1 MGLKW
6 PVLIYLRLAR
16 KREMESR
23 EDEAK
28 RGDDRLHP
36 IVPRLDSTRGISPSR
51 EIVANSSQILPVICG
66 NIIISPL
73 LGPKICRPLSAL
85 G

>member
-36 IVPRLDSTRGISPSR
+36 IVPRLDSIRLEEYRRVEKSLRIR
-51 EIVANSSQILPVICG
+51 
-66 NIIISPL
+66 
-73 LGPKICRPLSAL
+73 RRFYR
-85 G
+85 

>member
-6 PVLIYLRLAR
+6 SVLIYLRLAR

-23 EDEAK
+23 
-28 RGDDRLHP
+28 DREEGT
-36 IVPRLDSTRGISPSR
+36 IGFEVTADSAGRDSTRGIVESR
-51 EIVANSSQILPVICG
+51 IVANSSQILPVICG

-73 LGPKICRPLSAL
+73 LSPKICRPFCSRLN
-85 G
+85 

>member
-36 IVPRLDSTRGISPSR
+36 IVPRLDSTILRDWKVREQDGGDGIAAINNTAIDAFKGVGYR
-51 EIVANSSQILPVICG
+51 T
-66 NIIISPL
+66 
-73 LGPKICRPLSAL
+73 RLST
-85 G
+85 

>member
-36 IVPRLDSTRGISPSR
+36 IVPRLDSRNIAESR
-51 EIVANSSQILPVICG
+51 NRCEFVADFTG
-66 NIIISPL
+66 NL
-73 LGPKICRPLSAL
+73 R
-85 G
+85 